1 MNAWLTND
9 ERLVLE
15 LFPNSIKKAYV
26 MDVCQKQLCIK
37 KKNDIQQ
44 FRGPWGPKP
53 VLFFSYRS
61 VEAYIVLKILPLNS
75 IVNLTET
82 DLF

>member
-15 LFPNSIKKAYV
+15 LFPNSIKNAYV

-37 KKNDIQQ
+37 KKTISNSFEAHEGQS
-44 FRGPWGPKP
+44 
-53 VLFFSYRS
+53 LSYFFSNRS
-61 VEAYIVLKILPLNS
+61 GEAYIVLKILPLNS

-82 DLF
+82 D